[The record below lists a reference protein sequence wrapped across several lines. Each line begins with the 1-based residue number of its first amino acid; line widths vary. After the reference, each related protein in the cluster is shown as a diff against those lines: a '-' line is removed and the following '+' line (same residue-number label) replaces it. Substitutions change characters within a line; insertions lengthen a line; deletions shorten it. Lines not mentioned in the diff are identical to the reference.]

1 MAINPEN
8 TTVGKVFNRYG
19 DDFQSEQDIK
29 DLKAQQR
36 KRNLVIVGYLIVGA
50 VGGYLIGKYLKLSPL
65 KKATTTV
72 VGSLVL
78 GGSVFMFTKRKAE
91 TRKAVI
97 KEKQQILEQAKY
109 LTEKVKE
116 KSETPAPTYVLT
128 NPSKPDDSFKDVMSP
143 IITNK

>member
-8 TTVGKVFNRYG
+8 TTIGKLFNRYG

-36 KRNLVIVGYLIVGA
+36 KRNLVIVGYMIVGA

-78 GGSVFMFTKRKAE
+78 GGSVFMLTKRKAE

-97 KEKQQILEQAKY
+97 KQKQQTLEQAKY
-109 LTEKVKE
+109 LREKVKE
-116 KSETPAPTYVLT
+116 YSEPKTPTYVLT

>member
-1 MAINPEN
+1 MPINEEN
-8 TTVGKVFNRYG
+8 ITIGKVFNKYG

-36 KRNLVIVGYLIVGA
+36 KRNLVVFGYMVVGA

-78 GGSVFMFTKRKAE
+78 GGSVFMLTKRKAE
-91 TRKAVI
+91 SRKAVI
-97 KEKQQILEQAKY
+97 KEKQQTLEQAKY
-109 LTEKVKE
+109 LLDKVKE
-116 KSETPAPTYVLT
+116 VAQPKTPTYVLT
-128 NPSKPDDSFKDVMSP
+128 NPTKPDDSFKDVMSP